1 MTKPAY
7 KTLPIVA
14 EMYEIEEKVIKK
26 RQTGT
31 RVITKTKGLLK
42 KETYEVEE
50 PVYEEYEE
58 WVPSGRQSDTQ
69 IDIISFSRK
78 IMDVCNLLAA
88 EGYEVVHIS
97 DVIRGRYQY
106 RTWEGQNI
114 RGGPLTRSSTWG
126 AGWGYGY
133 GYSITQGV
141 VITAKLVNV

>member
-7 KTLPIVA
+7 KTRWVRPA
-14 EMYEIEEKVIKK
+14 MGEIEKKVKKK

-31 RVITKTKGLLK
+31 RVITKTKGLFK

-58 WVPSGRQSDTQ
+58 WVPTGRLSDTY
-69 IDIISFSRK
+69 IDIEGFNQQ
-78 IMDVCNLLAA
+78 IMDACNLLAA

-97 DVIRGRYQY
+97 DVIRGHYQY
-106 RTWEGQNI
+106 NTWAGENI
-114 RGGPLTRSSTWG
+114 GHGRTWG

-133 GYSITQGV
+133 GYSVTDGV

>member
-1 MTKPAY
+1 MTKQAY
-7 KTLPIVA
+7 KTRWVQTG
-14 EMYEIEEKVIKK
+14 MGEIKEKVIKK

-31 RVITKTKGLLK
+31 RVITKTKGLFK

-58 WVPSGRQSDTQ
+58 WVPTGRLSDVF
-69 IDIISFSRK
+69 IDLEGFNQQ
-78 IMDVCNLLAA
+78 IMDACNLLAA

-97 DVIRGRYQY
+97 DVIRGEFNWD
-106 RTWEGQNI
+106 TWKGENQA
-114 RGGPLTRSSTWG
+114 GGFRSTWG

-133 GYSITQGV
+133 GYSITHGV

>member
-1 MTKPAY
+1 MG
-7 KTLPIVA
+7 
-14 EMYEIEEKVIKK
+14 EIKEKVIKK

-31 RVITKTKGLLK
+31 RVITKTKGLFK

-58 WVPSGRQSDTQ
+58 WVPTGRLSDTF
-69 IDIISFSRK
+69 IDIEGFNQQ
-78 IMDVCNLLAA
+78 IMDACNLLAA

-97 DVIRGRYQY
+97 DVIRGRYQWE
-106 RTWEGQNI
+106 TWEGQNDYGNALSPK
-114 RGGPLTRSSTWG
+114 RTWG

-133 GYSITQGV
+133 GYSITHGV